1 MFQTLY
7 VAANVR
13 NLDMDRA
20 NEKETSSVQRRA
32 IIVTLL
38 KMLTSVPIVANTIW
52 LLLKTVNFTH
62 VQISDICSN
71 VQGLEHMTLP

>member
-1 MFQTLY
+1 VQESGDPDVINLPDLSFMTFL
-7 VAANVR
+7 

-52 LLLKTVNFTH
+52 LLLKTVNFT
-62 VQISDICSN
+62 
-71 VQGLEHMTLP
+71 

>member
-32 IIVTLL
+32 IIVALL

-52 LLLKTVNFTH
+52 LLLKTVNFT
-62 VQISDICSN
+62 
-71 VQGLEHMTLP
+71 

>member
-13 NLDMDRA
+13 NLDMNRA

-32 IIVTLL
+32 IIVILV
-38 KMLTSVPIVANTIW
+38 KMLTSVPIVANPIW
-52 LLLKTVNFTH
+52 LLLKNVNFT
-62 VQISDICSN
+62 
-71 VQGLEHMTLP
+71 